1 MRIGTAATM
10 MEAEDFLPAAMDV
23 DDRCARIV
31 ESKRQDIMVPSLL
44 ALVDNTHADMLGA
57 LQWLRVLVNYVPK
70 LSGYKA
76 KVSEL
81 YRTKGAKKQINP
93 H

>member
-1 MRIGTAATM
+1 MLM
-10 MEAEDFLPAAMDV
+10 
-23 DDRCARIV
+23 IV
-31 ESKRQDIMVPSLL
+31 VQGSWKTNEKTSRSPSLL

-57 LQWLRVLVNYVPK
+57 LQWLRVLVNYVPE

-81 YRTKGAKKQINP
+81 YRTKGAKKQISP